1 MKKFF
6 LMSLSLML
14 LLSVTTA
21 YAAMKV
27 GIFDMQEVMVK
38 SLAGENVKKTLQQ
51 KKQYYTNEIKKREN
65 ALKSMRQNLEKK
77 SMMLSQEAKDKAEKD
92 YQKKLRD
99 LKLYASDSEN
109 DLKNMYKEKTQMLIH
124 NILMYARDFAKKNS
138 ITLLIEKQEG
148 GIVFADQGIDVTD
161 KILKGFNEEYLKKN
175 K

>member
-14 LLSVTTA
+14 LLSFTTA